1 MTRKQFTVVAIRI
14 NEELDNVKGLVKEL
28 SGRGLVGS
36 KKNIRSALPQ
46 GDTFMLRAAGSILHD
61 FYVAVENIF
70 EIVAREIDEILPT
83 DQTWHRKLLLQMVLE
98 IPDVRPPLISKET
111 ASKLDE
117 FRAFRHVFRNV
128 YGFNLS
134 ADRIVDL
141 LNKLPHTADC
151 LEKEVYDFIKTMKD
165 IMPEG

>member
-14 NEELDNVKGLVKEL
+14 NEELDNVRSLVKEL
-28 SGRGLVGS
+28 SGRGLAGS

-46 GDTFMLRAAGSILHD
+46 GDTFLLRAAGSILHD

-70 EIVAREIDEILPT
+70 EIVAREIDETLPA
-83 DQTWHRKLLLQMVLE
+83 DQTWHRKLLLQMSLD
-98 IPDVRPPLISKET
+98 IPDVRPPLISRET
-111 ASKLDE
+111 ALKIDE

-134 ADRIVDL
+134 AERIVDL
-141 LNKLPHTADC
+141 LNKFPHTADC
-151 LEKEVYDFIKTMKD
+151 LELEVYDFIKTMKN
-165 IMPEG
+165 IMP